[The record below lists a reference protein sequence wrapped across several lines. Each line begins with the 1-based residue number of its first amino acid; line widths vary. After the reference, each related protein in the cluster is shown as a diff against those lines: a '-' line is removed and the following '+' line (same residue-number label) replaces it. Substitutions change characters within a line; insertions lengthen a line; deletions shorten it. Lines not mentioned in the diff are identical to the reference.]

1 MRCALCKKEVYLP
14 YLCSYC
20 GQYFCDDHRLPEQHM
35 CPGLP
40 KRSWFIF
47 RKLQRKEKIITS
59 KIKPINPA
67 RDSYPWNKTSPPSSR
82 VKKKKTMQKVNPR
95 LIMLLIIIGVGLIF
109 YIDNPE
115 EFGVRLSALPS
126 KITSIF
132 SQASNEVS
140 SMIEESEQESRR
152 TRQEFLKEIELL
164 ILEYTNQERTSR
176 GLNELRWD
184 DDLSKIARK
193 HSQDMAEND
202 YFSHTNLDGDG
213 PSERAKKQGYDT
225 YKELGGGWYTD
236 GIGENIGMMPT
247 GNVEGKGYVSN
258 DPDSIA
264 KAQVESWMDSQ
275 GHRANI
281 LDPDYDKLGVGVS
294 YDGLYYISTQDFW

>member
-1 MRCALCKKEVYLP
+1 L
-14 YLCSYC
+14 
-20 GQYFCDDHRLPEQHM
+20 
-35 CPGLP
+35 
-40 KRSWFIF
+40 
-47 RKLQRKEKIITS
+47 II
-59 KIKPINPA
+59 
-67 RDSYPWNKTSPPSSR
+67 
-82 VKKKKTMQKVNPR
+82 
-95 LIMLLIIIGVGLIF
+95 LLIIIGIGLIF

-115 EFGVRLSALPS
+115 EFGTRLSALPS

-152 TRQEFLKEIELL
+152 TRQEFLKETELL
-164 ILEYTNQERTSR
+164 ILEYTNQERMTR
-176 GLNELRWD
+176 GLNVLRWD
-184 DDLSKIARK
+184 DDLAEIARK

-202 YFSHTNLDGDG
+202 YFAHTNLAGDG

-225 YKELGGGWYTD
+225 YKELGGGWYTE

-264 KAQVESWMDSQ
+264 KAQVESWMNSP